1 MDLRHLRY
9 FLAVADEMHFGRA
22 AMRLGISQPP
32 LSQQIRALEDEL
44 GVRLFERTSR
54 RVKLTGAG
62 EIFLPQARQTLIQA
76 EHAIL
81 TARRVQTGEVGRLV
95 LGMTASVPFVP
106 KVSGTLYSF
115 RETHPDVELKLQE
128 MDRDA
133 QLVAVEKGQI
143 DIAIIRGFDRPP
155 LSSDLVAT
163 MLVEERMVL
172 AVRDNHPLAAR
183 KRGPSIADLR
193 GEPLVLYGASSGAG
207 FNEHLFSRCSEA
219 GFRPMIVHE
228 ASGLATLLGLVAA
241 GFGSTILAES
251 LIRLQVANLVYRA
264 LADPVI
270 TRLWLI
276 HKTALSPCAHSF
288 MTIMEDQPRG

>member
-22 AMRLGISQPP
+22 ATRLGISQPP

-62 EIFLPQARQTLIQA
+62 QIFLPQARQTLMQA
-76 EHAIL
+76 DHAML
-81 TARRVQTGEVGRLV
+81 TARRAQLGEVGHLA

-106 KVSGTLYSF
+106 KVSSALYRF
-115 RETHPDVELKLQE
+115 RETYPDVELKLEE
-128 MDRDA
+128 MPRDE
-133 QLVAVEKGQI
+133 QLAAVEKGQI
-143 DIAIIRGFDRPP
+143 DTAIVRGFDCPP
-155 LSSDLVAT
+155 LSTGLVAT
-163 MLVEERMVL
+163 MLIEERMVL
-172 AVRDNHPLAAR
+172 AVRETHPLATR
-183 KRGPSIADLR
+183 NNEPSIADLR

-207 FNEHLFSRCSEA
+207 FNEHLFRLCGKA
-219 GFRPMIVHE
+219 GFQPLIVHE

-251 LIRLQVANLVYRA
+251 LVRLHVEDLVYRE

-270 TRLWLI
+270 TRLWLV
-276 HKTALSPCAHSF
+276 HKTTLSPCAQIF
-288 MTIMEDQPRG
+288 MGIMQGQAAG